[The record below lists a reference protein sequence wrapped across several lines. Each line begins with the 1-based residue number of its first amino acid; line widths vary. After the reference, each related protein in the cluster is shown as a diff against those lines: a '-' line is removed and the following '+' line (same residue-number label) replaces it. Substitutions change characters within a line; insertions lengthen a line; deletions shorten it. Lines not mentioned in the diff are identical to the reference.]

1 MIKELITRQQFNDVI
16 FFTIDSI
23 INGNLKQLLNTVIYY
38 FIECNVGNEKLKIY
52 LRQNQTECE
61 LTIYKIEL
69 LE

>member
-23 INGNLKQLLNTVIYY
+23 INGNLKQLLNTVFYY

-52 LRQNQTECE
+52 LRQNQTERE